1 MRRRCRRGHVGCF
14 LWFGGG
20 PCRRNARAESKIVA
34 RLPNFTHGQSENHL
48 SRPLPHTDTVWFCMA
63 TQLAIRLP
71 DDVLADLDWL
81 VVRCNYDSRTD
92 AMRDAIVRAISEERR
107 RLVDEQIVQAYT
119 RQPQTPSELA
129 GLESQTFAQAEDDW
143 SDLS

>member
-1 MRRRCRRGHVGCF
+1 
-14 LWFGGG
+14 
-20 PCRRNARAESKIVA
+20 
-34 RLPNFTHGQSENHL
+34 
-48 SRPLPHTDTVWFCMA
+48 MA